1 MKLPVFVWHLKNLFC
16 VGVVRTLIVLISLP
30 LAPHS
35 FAARKEVKDA
45 TEFKNSR
52 AIVVI
57 SSDPVDSHGQSLP
70 IDRLSNLLDY
80 LGMEENLR
88 IQWQRMPWQ
97 RADKQFTFNTY
108 ADLHGKTI
116 GIPRGIMFNNEF
128 DALKDKLFTV
138 ENDGQNTIARINK
151 LMFYRMDAALFSSP
165 NKNPRF
171 LERRLQDIREERGGT
186 YPQFDHIDISVLPK
200 PVLLDAVHFAV
211 RADKDDGIIEKIND
225 AILKA
230 RKSGILEDFPAPN

>member
-88 IQWQRMPWQ
+88 IQWQRAVKHAEDGDGIIYGMSRTRDREKIFHFSLPVQ
-97 RADKQFTFNTY
+97 LRYVFLVTRSDKQFTFNTY

-186 YPQFDHIDISVLPK
+186 YPQFDHIDISVLP
-200 PVLLDAVHFAV
+200 
-211 RADKDDGIIEKIND
+211 
-225 AILKA
+225 
-230 RKSGILEDFPAPN
+230 